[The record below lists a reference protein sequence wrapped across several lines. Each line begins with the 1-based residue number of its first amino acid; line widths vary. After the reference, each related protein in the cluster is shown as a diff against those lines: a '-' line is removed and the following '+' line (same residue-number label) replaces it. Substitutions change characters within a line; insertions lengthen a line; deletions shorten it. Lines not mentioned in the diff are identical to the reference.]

1 MGGCGSKK
9 ASGGELILTEQDDS
23 QRDIN
28 RKVKRERDAEG
39 QTDEYDGR
47 DIKERRRKPETQSS
61 ILLHFDVGAE

>member
-1 MGGCGSKK
+1 MGGCGGKK

-28 RKVKRERDAEG
+28 REVKRERDAEG

-47 DIKERRRKPETQSS
+47 DIKEEEKDRDREQHTST
-61 ILLHFDVGAE
+61 L

>member
-1 MGGCGSKK
+1 M
-9 ASGGELILTEQDDS
+9 TV
-23 QRDIN
+23 RDIN
-28 RKVKRERDAEG
+28 REVKRERDAEG

>member
-28 RKVKRERDAEG
+28 REVKRER
-39 QTDEYDGR
+39 
-47 DIKERRRKPETQSS
+47 ETQK
-61 ILLHFDVGAE
+61 DRQMNTMEET